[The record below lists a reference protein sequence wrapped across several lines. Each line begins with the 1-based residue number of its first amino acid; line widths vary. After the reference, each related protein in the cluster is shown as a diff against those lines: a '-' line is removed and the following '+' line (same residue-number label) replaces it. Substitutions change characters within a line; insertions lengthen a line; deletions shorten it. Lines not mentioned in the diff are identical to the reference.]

1 MIGVTSRILSARLRD
16 LRAIVDPVFGLTS
29 SAERQEND
37 ASSNHA
43 KTKYLLYPKENVL
56 ELNRRT
62 GCGPSGDQER
72 MTCQSFGSDRL
83 KATRP
88 SQGAAKLAPR
98 PKAVNQLSGGR

>member
-1 MIGVTSRILSARLRD
+1 M
-16 LRAIVDPVFGLTS
+16 TS
-29 SAERQEND
+29 S
-37 ASSNHA
+37 SNRA
-43 KTKYLLYPKENVL
+43 KTKYLLYPEKNVL

-62 GCGPSGDQER
+62 GCGPSGDRGR

-88 SQGAAKLAPR
+88 SKGAAKLAPR